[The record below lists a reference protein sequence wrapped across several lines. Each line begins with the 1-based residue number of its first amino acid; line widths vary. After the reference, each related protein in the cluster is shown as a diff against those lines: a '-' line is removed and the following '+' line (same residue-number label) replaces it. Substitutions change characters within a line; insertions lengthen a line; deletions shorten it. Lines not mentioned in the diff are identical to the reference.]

1 MNRSRLNG
9 NKTHNKLYL
18 KKSSKEKKCRYP
30 VNYSYSQILIIWW
43 VYMLLL

>member
-18 KKSSKEKKCRYP
+18 KKVAKKKNVVYP
-30 VNYSYSQILIIWW
+30 VNYTVIHKYLSYGG
-43 VYMLLL
+43 